1 MDFREA
7 KKRLLESP
15 SVREEYERL
24 IPEYQIIREILSG
37 RIEKHYS
44 QQKLADL
51 TGIDR
56 ADISRLENG
65 NANPSL
71 STIERIASA
80 LGKRVDI
87 KFYDVNQ
94 DLIPEW
100 VSPNKDVLDRIIGYY
115 LQGNITRLVGNP
127 ALDVSEEKTIENSEW
142 SMIAEEKC
150 KGEEEWVEVA

>member
-1 MDFREA
+1 MDFKEA
-7 KKRLLESP
+7 KRRLLESP
-15 SVREEYERL
+15 SVREEYEKL

-37 RIEKHYS
+37 RIEKQYS

-71 STIERIASA
+71 NTIERIASA

-87 KFYDVNQ
+87 RFFDINQ
-94 DLIPEW
+94 DPVSGW
-100 VSPNKDVLDRIIGYY
+100 VSPTKDELDRMNGFY
-115 LQGNITRLVGNP
+115 LHGNVAKLVGNA
-127 ALDVSEEKTIENSEW
+127 ALNVFEEKNIGNAEW
-142 SMIAEEKC
+142 NMITDDGC

>member
-1 MDFREA
+1 MDFKEA

-15 SVREEYERL
+15 SVKKEYEKL

-44 QQKLADL
+44 QQKLADM

-71 STIERIASA
+71 NTIERIASA
-80 LGKRVDI
+80 LGKRIDI
-87 KFYDVNQ
+87 RFYDINPKVKS
-94 DLIPEW
+94 EW
-100 VSPNKDVLDRIIGYY
+100 VSPTNDALDIIRSLNLLGGIAK
-115 LQGNITRLVGNP
+115 LASNP
-127 ALDVSEEKTIENSEW
+127 AIIVSEEKSIENAEW
-142 SMIAEEKC
+142 NMFVGEKS
-150 KGEEEWVEVA
+150 KGEREWVIVA